1 MRCHTGTLPARVPAF
16 LAVQVVFLA
25 LLVSLAAGCQPQLSQ
40 CEQNRDGTTEAM
52 TLVIDANGYPAY
64 AGQALVQDACTFLC
78 HTVSAIGPARFGAPF
93 HLNFDVV
100 ASRTTGPDDADTD
113 AIARVEA
120 TQQLIFD
127 HRFDMFRAVEAATMP
142 PGEVGRSAAA
152 DAGYR
157 FLAGGGGLPSITSSE
172 GIEIYRSW
180 LACGS
185 PMVLQSADA
194 EGTGA
199 APGDPCDDTETGA
212 LGDHCYYRVTEP
224 LIEATW
230 TAIYDRVIVG
240 GGCLGCHD
248 PDATVS
254 FVEQSALD
262 LSDKDGAYAAMVG
275 VEALGTPCM
284 AEGGADRIIPGDAD
298 GSMLIHKF
306 ENRLPDGGDIC
317 GGPMPL
323 GVPLP
328 QSQIDVVRI
337 WIDDGALDN

>member
-1 MRCHTGTLPARVPAF
+1 MRRYIGTLPARVPAF
-16 LAVQVVFLA
+16 PDFLAFLAVFVAFG
-25 LLVSLAAGCQPQLSQ
+25 AAGCQPQLGQ

-52 TLVIDANGYPAY
+52 TLVIDGDGYPAY
-64 AGQALVQDACTFLC
+64 AGQALVQEACSSC
-78 HTVSAIGPARFGAPF
+78 HNASATGAVRRGAPF
-93 HLNFDVV
+93 HLNFDAV
-100 ASRTTGPDDADTD
+100 ASRTTGPDVADMD

-120 TQQLIFD
+120 SQQLIFD
-127 HRFDMFRAVEAATMP
+127 HRFDMFRSVEAATMP
-142 PGEVGRSAAA
+142 PGEVGRSAVG

-157 FLAGGGGLPSITSSE
+157 FLAGGDPLPSITSSE

-185 PMVLQSADA
+185 PMVLQSAET

-199 APGDPCDDTETGA
+199 APGDPCEGTETGA

-224 LIEATW
+224 PIEPTW
-230 TAIYDRVIVG
+230 TAIYDRIIVG

-262 LSDKDGAYAAMVG
+262 LSDKDGSYAAMVG
-275 VEALGTPCM
+275 VAALGMPCM
-284 AEGGADRIIPGDAD
+284 AEGAADRIIPGDAD

-317 GGPMPL
+317 GDPMPL

-337 WIDDGALDN
+337 WIDEGALDN